1 MYRRFG
7 KRALDLCLTIP
18 ALILLLPLMALI
30 ALQIRRQIGGTALF
44 KQERA
49 GLHGQRFTIYKFR
62 TMTEAR
68 DAAGRLLPD
77 PQRLTPLGR
86 RLRSTSLDELPQL
99 WNVLRGEMSLIGPR
113 PLLVRYLD
121 RYTAEQQRRHE
132 VRPGITCWAVL
143 HGRSNQ
149 SWEEILRHDVWYVD
163 HVSLWTD
170 LRIIVGTLRVVF
182 IREGVERS
190 AAGEI
195 PEFMGLLADNTQA
208 AVDHGLT
215 TASQHDGAG
224 GNTAAPIQGAA

>member
-1 MYRRFG
+1 MYRNFG

-30 ALQIRRQIGGTALF
+30 ALQIRRQIGSTALF

-49 GLHGQRFTIYKFR
+49 GQHGQRFTIYKFR

-68 DAAGRLLPD
+68 DAKGQLLPD
-77 PQRLTPLGR
+77 AQRLTPLGR

-132 VRPGITCWAVL
+132 VRPGITCWAAL

-149 SWEEILRHDVWYVD
+149 SWEEILGHDVWYVD

-170 LRIIVGTLRVVF
+170 LRIIVGTLRVVCM
-182 IREGVERS
+182 REGVARS

-195 PEFMGLLADNTQA
+195 PEFVGVSAHNAQA
-208 AVDHGLT
+208 AVERGLV
-215 TASQHDGAG
+215 AARPQDVAG
-224 GNTAAPIQGAA
+224 GKTAAPSQGA